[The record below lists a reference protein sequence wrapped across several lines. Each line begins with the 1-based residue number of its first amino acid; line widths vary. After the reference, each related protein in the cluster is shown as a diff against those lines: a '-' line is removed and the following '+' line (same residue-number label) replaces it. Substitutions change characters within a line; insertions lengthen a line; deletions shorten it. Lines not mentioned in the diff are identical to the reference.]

1 MKKLYDFD
9 SKEYLNLVDVWWRVV
24 NYLLVG

>member
-9 SKEYLNLVDVWWRVV
+9 SKEYLNLVDVWWRAV